1 MKLFT
6 FFAAALAQ
14 DFNETD
20 SRMYGAQQG
29 QQGSAID
36 GCQGPLCVAAVQGIQ
51 IATDELNRAQEAAT
65 QRHETER
72 AESQARQQALQAAF
86 EAKMEQVR
94 LEFEDDMAEWQRNHT
109 EMNED
114 HQDDWEDYGNNWAA
128 LNDAWGTVDWS
139 Q

>member
-1 MKLFT
+1 MKLYA

-36 GCQGPLCVAAVQGIQ
+36 GCQGPICEAAVQDILT
-51 IATDELNRAQEAAT
+51 ATADLHLEQEEAT

-72 AESQARQQALQAAF
+72 AESQARQQAIQAAF
-86 EAKMEQVR
+86 EEV
-94 LEFEDDMAEWQRNHT
+94 
-109 EMNED
+109 
-114 HQDDWEDYGNNWAA
+114 
-128 LNDAWGTVDWS
+128 S
-139 Q
+139 